1 MLLLLVFKYGF
12 VYLALRLGSK
22 FIVSQ
27 DRKRFILTPLTERID
42 IKVKKYFANLFI
54 VFKLVIKVECVD
66 RKLKVIFQS
75 NQFSPRFTL
84 LQINKIQQLLHF
96 YHLNLI

>member
-1 MLLLLVFKYGF
+1 MIEK
-12 VYLALRLGSK
+12 
-22 FIVSQ
+22 
-27 DRKRFILTPLTERID
+27 FILTPLTERID

-54 VFKLVIKVECVD
+54 VFKLLIKVECVH